1 MRLLNVA
8 MFLIPAV
15 FYAATI
21 SADELKFDNV
31 DVVVGDFLTTEGGG
45 WDPASS
51 PLQRPFGVDFNSKG
65 QMFIVELE
73 GGRIHRLDANGELL
87 WVSGDGT
94 KSYTGD
100 GGSLGKATY
109 NGMHNCAITPNND
122 LYISDSWNHCI
133 RKVDA
138 NTGVVTTVAGTGKAG
153 FSGDGG
159 PAAKAEFNF
168 VMCIS
173 LNHDKDVLH
182 IADLKNRRIRAM
194 DLKTGIVTTIAGNG
208 ESGASENGAK
218 ATESPL
224 IDPRAVAGDS
234 KGNIYVLERNGNS
247 LRVVRPDG
255 TFHTVAG
262 SGEKGFLDGDAMEAQ
277 FGSPKHLCVD
287 DNDNVYIADD
297 LNKAIRKYDPVAGKV
312 TTVLGRGYGQE
323 EITLAN
329 PHGVC
334 WKNGELYVVDSSNNR
349 ILKMKP

>member
-1 MRLLNVA
+1 MRLSIFVLA
-8 MFLIPAV
+8 LIPTILLT
-15 FYAATI
+15 AA
-21 SADELKFDNV
+21 ADELKFENV
-31 DVVVGDFLTTEGGG
+31 EVVVGDILESEGGG
-45 WDPASS
+45 WDAASS
-51 PLQRPFGVDFNSKG
+51 PLNRPFGVEFNSLG

-73 GGRIHRLDANGELL
+73 GGRIHRLDKTGELL

-94 KSYTGD
+94 KSYSGD
-100 GGSLGKATY
+100 GGSIGKATY

-122 LYISDSWNHCI
+122 LYIADSWNHCI

-138 NTGVVTTVAGTGKAG
+138 KTGIVTTIAGNGKAG

-159 PAAKAEFNF
+159 PATNAEFNF
-168 VMCIS
+168 IMCIS
-173 LNHDKDVLH
+173 LDHSQEILH

-194 DLKTGIVTTIAGNG
+194 DLETGIVTTIAGNG
-208 ESGASENGAK
+208 ENGTPENGAK

-224 IDPRAVAGDS
+224 VDPRAVAADS
-234 KGNIYVLERNGNS
+234 KGNVYILERNGNS
-247 LRVVRPDG
+247 LRVIKPDG

-262 SGEKGFLDGDAMEAQ
+262 SGEKGFLDGDSLEAQ

-297 LNKAIRKYDPVAGKV
+297 QNKAIRKYDPVAGKV

-323 EITLAN
+323 EITLSN

-334 WKNGELYVVDSSNNR
+334 WQNGELYVVDSSNNR
-349 ILKMKP
+349 ILKMTP

>member
-1 MRLLNVA
+1 MR
-8 MFLIPAV
+8 FSI
-15 FYAATI
+15 AATLFVTSFASFLSA
-21 SADELKFDNV
+21 SADELKLENV
-31 DVVVGDFLTTEGGG
+31 DVVVGDILSTEGGG

-51 PLQRPFGVDFNSKG
+51 PLNRPFGIDFNSLG

-73 GGRIHRLDANGELL
+73 GGRVHRRDKNGELL

-94 KSYTGD
+94 KSYIGD

-122 LYISDSWNHCI
+122 LYISDSWNHCV

-138 NTGVVTTVAGTGKAG
+138 KTGIVTTVAGTGTPG
-153 FSGDGG
+153 FDGDGG
-159 PAAKAEFNF
+159 PAAKAAFNF

-173 LNHDKDVLH
+173 LNSTKDVLH

-208 ESGASENGAK
+208 ESGTAENGSI
-218 ATESPL
+218 ATEAPL
-224 IDPRAVAGDS
+224 IDPRAVASDS
-234 KGNIYVLERNGNS
+234 KGNVYILERNGNS

-262 SGEKGFLDGDAMEAQ
+262 SGEKGFLDGDALEAQ

-287 DNDNVYIADD
+287 DDDNVYIADD
-297 LNKAIRKYDPVAGKV
+297 QNKAIRKYDPVAGKV

-334 WKNGELYVVDSSNNR
+334 WKNGELYIVDSSNNR